1 MVAMRTN
8 LGIRVILFIHKC
20 IQYIN
25 RSNVTVITYSTPRFY
40 RCTKCNYPMCG
51 EECENGELHS
61 KNECLVFQQAGYKVD
76 TKEANDAVG
85 KLIGEKE
92 KGNGEIFKDVKSYR
106 SHIESGGFSP
116 YCFISTIRCI
126 MMKGIS

>member
-1 MVAMRTN
+1 MYT
-8 LGIRVILFIHKC
+8 

-25 RSNVTVITYSTPRFY
+25 RSNVTVITYYAPRFY
-40 RCTKCNYPMCG
+40 RCSKCNYPMCG

-85 KLIGEKE
+85 KFIGDKE

-126 MMKGIS
+126 MMKGIYQKYSRKVI